1 MMPSRPHW
9 LVGGRRNG
17 QGPVRCATAR
27 RRSPYSR
34 GPSYAG
40 RMFALVPAVF
50 PRGRLQRWQ
59 SGTMMQQQRR
69 SECTQEQNSFSSTES
84 LAFRSN
90 LLKLLVDL
98 RSTVRISVS
107 EAAVDLERPRE
118 NRRSSQW
125 CEMIDPGFAD
135 STLNSV
141 THGKKRAVLGA
152 VGNSAG
158 YLSLIGGGNSQRL
171 HLR

>member
-1 MMPSRPHW
+1 
-9 LVGGRRNG
+9 
-17 QGPVRCATAR
+17 
-27 RRSPYSR
+27 
-34 GPSYAG
+34 
-40 RMFALVPAVF
+40 
-50 PRGRLQRWQ
+50 
-59 SGTMMQQQRR
+59 
-69 SECTQEQNSFSSTES
+69 
-84 LAFRSN
+84 
-90 LLKLLVDL
+90 LKLLVDL

-107 EAAVDLERPRE
+107 EAAVDRERPRE

-171 HLR
+171 HFAVKVAAFQPQSGGCLRHVPAVLLQFAQNKFPLIGAARFV